1 MIEEPFALPLSAN
14 AKRKRDHIDQE
25 LLHGGGRKIFNSNS
39 RGSKSFNALTYEAGE
54 WI

>member
-54 WI
+54 